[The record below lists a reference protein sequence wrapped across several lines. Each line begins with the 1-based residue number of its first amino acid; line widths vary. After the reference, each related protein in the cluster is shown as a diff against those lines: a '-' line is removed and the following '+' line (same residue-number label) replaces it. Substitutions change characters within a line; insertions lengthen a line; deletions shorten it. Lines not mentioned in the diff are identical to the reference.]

1 MQSPLQGIAMINW
14 SREQVANETRIMIVA
29 KDIQLYSLCTSML
42 IVTVC
47 FLSSIFVLFHL
58 TKKRRES
65 RRKLQIKAESLLE
78 NEDPLLRTLDDDTHP
93 VRYMSKSMMFSRLT
107 QYCILCMIVSD
118 LLFDIFFFFTQLLRL
133 LQTLDERGFVEIN
146 RELFRKVVIKS
157 SRILSELAESFVISS
172 GIWTLLI
179 SICILKTIKNI
190 HELKNSPRTRTSDML
205 YKTRN
210 IMSETLLQQQEQEQY
225 FNMRMLK
232 RRYKLVFTLVAFVI
246 PLGFALVWTVLEYL
260 LLPTSDTLSG
270 LNPFLAN
277 IIPDM
282 AKNITYVSIEV
293 SNVVVRIMVFVC
305 TTKIFENTV
314 ILQNTPKA
322 IHKRQKKNKL
332 LRQLT
337 LYCLPFFVFGI
348 WLLVYRIIGDI
359 DMIDSVYRF
368 GFIKFKQYGE
378 VELFLMAVHWIL
390 TPLRTLANALVYGV
404 LTKWFR
410 TKFNCCVSVD
420 VEERRSLIE

>member
-1 MQSPLQGIAMINW
+1 
-14 SREQVANETRIMIVA
+14 
-29 KDIQLYSLCTSML
+29 
-42 IVTVC
+42 
-47 FLSSIFVLFHL
+47 
-58 TKKRRES
+58 
-65 RRKLQIKAESLLE
+65 
-78 NEDPLLRTLDDDTHP
+78 
-93 VRYMSKSMMFSRLT
+93 
-107 QYCILCMIVSD
+107 
-118 LLFDIFFFFTQLLRL
+118 
-133 LQTLDERGFVEIN
+133 
-146 RELFRKVVIKS
+146 
-157 SRILSELAESFVISS
+157 
-172 GIWTLLI
+172 
-179 SICILKTIKNI
+179 
-190 HELKNSPRTRTSDML
+190 ML